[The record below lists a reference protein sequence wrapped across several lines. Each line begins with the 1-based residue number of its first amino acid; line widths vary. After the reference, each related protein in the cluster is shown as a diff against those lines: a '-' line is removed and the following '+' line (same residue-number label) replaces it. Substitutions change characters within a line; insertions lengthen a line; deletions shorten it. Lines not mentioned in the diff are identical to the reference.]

1 MPSEASL
8 DGSGLALT
16 GRIRIAAI
24 IGLAAAAVVFPVDLY
39 SRPPEASRALAL
51 IYGMHVLIVSTALA
65 STFVGLAERWL
76 EPLILCLAIAYIV
89 TALAYLYLW
98 PTYALLVAEGLATI
112 LMVSAVF
119 FLWPAP
125 RMFVVSVLSCVGFAL
140 VGWYGR
146 PDAPQ
151 TIPFALAVGAV
162 MVGAAVAIASARAL
176 DRFRDSLAERQR
188 ELAALTSRLMSAQ
201 EEERRRI
208 SRELHDELGQSLTAI
223 GAHLWLVERG
233 LPEDTPLRGQTAEA
247 RRLLARTLGAMRE
260 LSHLLR
266 PSVLDELGL
275 VPSLDSHLR
284 TFAERHGIATSF
296 QTSGLPE
303 RLPPETETALYR
315 ITQEALT
322 NVVRH
327 ARAQKVR
334 VEMLAANGEL
344 RLAIEDDGVG
354 VAITEGRDA
363 RGGTGLVGIRERVR
377 ALGGT
382 VAVHSGKG
390 VRLDIR
396 LPLPAI

>member
-1 MPSEASL
+1 MSGEGSPE
-8 DGSGLALT
+8 GSGLALAT
-16 GRIRIAAI
+16 RIRLAALL
-24 IGLAAAAVVFPVDLY
+24 GLVAAAVVFPADAH
-39 SRPPEASRALAL
+39 SRPAEELPALAL
-51 IYGMHVLIVSTALA
+51 VYGLHVLIVTTALV
-65 STFVGLAERWL
+65 STYVGTA
-76 EPLILCLAIAYIV
+76 EPLLDRLMVVLAVAYIG
-89 TALAYLYLW
+89 TALAYLHLW
-98 PTYALLVAEGLATI
+98 PAYAMLVAEGMATI
-112 LMVSAVF
+112 LMVSAAF
-119 FLWPAP
+119 FLWPA
-125 RMFVVSVLSCVGFAL
+125 RRIATMSALACVGFAG
-140 VGWYGR
+140 VGWSATRG
-146 PDAPQ
+146 DTQ
-151 TIPFALAVGAV
+151 GIPFALALGAV
-162 MVGAAVAIASARAL
+162 VVGAAVAIASARAL
-176 DRFRDSLAERQR
+176 DRYRESLAERQR

-208 SRELHDELGQSLTAI
+208 SRELHDELGQSLTALS
-223 GAHLWLVERG
+223 AHLWLVVRG
-233 LPEDTPLRGQTAEA
+233 LPEEAPLRAQTAEA
-247 RRLLARTLGAMRE
+247 RRLLARTLAAMRE

-266 PSVLDELGL
+266 PSVLDEFGL
-275 VPSLDSHLR
+275 VLSLDSHLR

-327 ARAQKVR
+327 AHAQQVR

-354 VAITEGRDA
+354 VAVTEGRDP

-382 VAVHSGKG
+382 VAVHSGRG

-396 LPLPAI
+396 LPLPAV